1 MSIQSE
7 FIFFYQTWKEEYFE
21 ILETWEPSKP
31 FYFLCSTLYH
41 DKIKFRIKNINKVPN
56 NGPVGGLKTGGKDE
70 TQIIVQRVSN
80 RLAFSMPF
88 ACCMFLTFLGSL
100 SCLLLL
106 VLLIIRLINLKV
118 THCESVGVDEVEDP
132 FLF

>member
-1 MSIQSE
+1 MNFFFFIKRGRRNISKYQRLGSPRICFTSFALLSIMTRS
-7 FIFFYQTWKEEYFE
+7 
-21 ILETWEPSKP
+21 
-31 FYFLCSTLYH
+31 
-41 DKIKFRIKNINKVPN
+41 IKFRIKNINKVPN
-56 NGPVGGLKTGGKDE
+56 NRPVGGLKTGGEDE
-70 TQIIVQRVSN
+70 TRQIIIQRVSN

-106 VLLIIRLINLKV
+106 VLLIIRSRNLKV
-118 THCESVGVDEVEDP
+118 THCESVGVDEVEGP